1 MSDLAPGEAT
11 PPPGASSSSAVSA
24 SHSGPAPHP
33 HVTSAAEERRALIVL
48 LTVIYLMI
56 AGFGLVIP
64 LLPFF
69 AQAFDAPAWQV
80 TLLFSAF
87 SLGQFIGEPFWGKLS
102 DRIGRR
108 PVLIVTISMVGL
120 SYAALAFAPN
130 ILWAFGLRFLTG
142 IFAGNISTLQGAL
155 ADITPPEKRAQR
167 MGIMGAAFSAG
178 FMTGPAIGGL
188 LAQPGRGALGF
199 QLPLL
204 AAAAFALAS
213 AVAVV
218 LLVRESRPEGPP
230 AIRGPKPARVR
241 DAFAHPVI
249 SRVVMI
255 SFIVV
260 VGFAG
265 IEATYGLWTETRF
278 GWGPKQIG
286 FAFMGI
292 GVLGAV
298 CQGWLSGRLA
308 RTFGE
313 ATTLTAGL
321 VLMGVGLVT
330 QGASPTWQ
338 VAVLGFGLVCVGQS
352 ICFPNVAA
360 LISQSSPPHRQGEML
375 GLNMSGMALARIG
388 GPVLAG
394 QLFSAVSPGSPFA
407 FSALLV
413 LPALWF
419 ALQVRGKV
427 QRLA

>member
-1 MSDLAPGEAT
+1 MTAAL
-11 PPPGASSSSAVSA
+11 PP
-24 SHSGPAPHP
+24 
-33 HVTSAAEERRALIVL
+33 AEERRALVIL
-48 LTVIYLMI
+48 LGVIFLMI

-87 SLGQFIGEPFWGKLS
+87 SVGQFIGEPFWGKLS

-108 PVLIVTISMVGL
+108 PVLIITISMVGL

-130 ILWAFGLRFLTG
+130 ILVAFGLRFLTG

-167 MGIMGAAFSAG
+167 MGIMGSAFSAG
-178 FMTGPAIGGL
+178 FMLGPAIGGF
-188 LAQPGRGALGF
+188 LAQPSRGALGF

-204 AAAAFALAS
+204 VAAGFAMASALA
-213 AVAVV
+213 VI
-218 LLVRESRPEGPP
+218 LFVRESRPANTSPQ
-230 AIRGPKPARVR
+230 KRVR
-241 DAFAHPVI
+241 SAGLREGLAHPIV
-249 SRVVMI
+249 SRVLLI

-278 GWGPKQIG
+278 GWGPRQIG
-286 FAFMGI
+286 FAFMAI
-292 GVLGAV
+292 GLLGAV

-308 RTFGE
+308 RAYGE
-313 ATTLTAGL
+313 ARTLTGGL
-321 VLMGVGLVT
+321 AFMGVGLVV
-330 QGASPTWQ
+330 QGASPTWH
-338 VAVLGFGLVCVGQS
+338 VAVVGFALVCIGQS
-352 ICFPNVAA
+352 ICFPNISA
-360 LISQSSPPHRQGEML
+360 LISRAAPPDRQGEML

-388 GPVLAG
+388 GPVMAG
-394 QLFSAVSPGSPFA
+394 QLFSLVAPGAPFA
-407 FSALLV
+407 FSALLI

-419 ALQVRGKV
+419 AWAVIKRTP
-427 QRLA
+427 RLA